1 MLFQFNSYGQI
12 DPKKVDSLS
21 RLIDSSAHAYKL
33 QQDSVVKYQD
43 STNKSEVNKA
53 LQQSSANQESDSIKQ
68 KRSEQEKRQ
77 ETFVRSIAL
86 GVLVFVIVI
95 IALMRRRRTKR

>member
-1 MLFQFNSYGQI
+1 LLFQFNSYGQI

-43 STNKSEVNKA
+43 STNKSEVNKV

>member
-43 STNKSEVNKA
+43 STNKSEVNKV

>member
-1 MLFQFNSYGQI
+1 MFSQISSYGQI

-21 RLIDSSAHAYKL
+21 RLIDSSAHAYKV

-43 STNKSEVNKA
+43 SANKSEVNKA
-53 LQQSSANQESDSIKQ
+53 IQQSSADRENDSVKQ

-77 ETFVRSIAL
+77 ETFVRIAL

-95 IALMRRRRTKR
+95 IALMRIRKTKP

>member
-1 MLFQFNSYGQI
+1 LLFQFNSYGQI

-43 STNKSEVNKA
+43 STNKSEVNKV

-77 ETFVRSIAL
+77 ETFVRIAL